1 MVRGKGKK
9 SSETQRG
16 SKGTEKGREG
26 KEGERREEELNE
38 GGREEREGEGLTKS
52 LQCISGRAM
61 ASNAGP
67 LALGQALASTHE
79 YLTLFCQEVPTRM
92 WPSVYTRYHRIE
104 SNSFPTIL
112 NSWSLRLLGF

>member
-16 SKGTEKGREG
+16 PKGTEKGREG

-67 LALGQALASTHE
+67 LLLGKHWQALMSTSRCSVKR
-79 YLTLFCQEVPTRM
+79 YPPGCGRLYTPDITALSQILFLP
-92 WPSVYTRYHRIE
+92 
-104 SNSFPTIL
+104 F
-112 NSWSLRLLGF
+112 

>member
-1 MVRGKGKK
+1 MESAPGGETGGERSGWRVVRGKGKK

-16 SKGTEKGREG
+16 QKGTEKGREG

-38 GGREEREGEGLTKS
+38 GGREEGGGEGLTQS
-52 LQCISGRAM
+52 LQCISGGPM

-79 YLTLFCQEVPTRM
+79 CPHAVLSRGAHPDVAVCTHQISP
-92 WPSVYTRYHRIE
+92 H
-104 SNSFPTIL
+104 
-112 NSWSLRLLGF
+112 